1 MASGSEVVL
10 AGPTR
15 SAGTVRPAGPTRS
28 ADAVDA
34 VELSPSLSAP
44 GADELAGHPGTGF
57 RLRPAPSREPPFDDE
72 PVARQLSLVGARDQQ
87 LPLTVPQTAQ
97 ARLRLTRT
105 TPFEQQTVPD
115 DLPDPA
121 GFARRFAIAVIE
133 AATGRR
139 TPGQLSQHTSAGV
152 LAGLVRDAGRINRLG
167 TATRPAS
174 LHSLHLAEPADGV
187 IEAAAIVRV
196 GTRYRAIAFRLE
208 GLNGRWRCVRLQI
221 G

>member
-1 MASGSEVVL
+1 MPSRSELALAAGTPGSA
-10 AGPTR
+10 AGRPGSADTAAAVGLPLSSPGVDGR
-15 SAGTVRPAGPTRS
+15 SAT
-28 ADAVDA
+28 D
-34 VELSPSLSAP
+34 
-44 GADELAGHPGTGF
+44 F
-57 RLRPAPSREPPFDDE
+57 RLRPAPGREPPFDDE
-72 PVARQLSLVGARDQQ
+72 TVTRRLSLVGSRDQQ
-87 LPLTVPQTAQ
+87 LPLTVPQSAQ
-97 ARLRLTRT
+97 ARFRLPGRV
-105 TPFEQQTVPD
+105 PLEQLPQRD
-115 DLPDPA
+115 DLPDPG

-139 TPGQLSQHTSAGV
+139 TPGQLGQHTSAGV
-152 LAGLVRDAGRINRLG
+152 LAGLVRDGGRINRLG

-208 GLNGRWRCVRLQI
+208 GTNGRWRCVRLQI

>member
-1 MASGSEVVL
+1 MASRSEVTL
-10 AGPTR
+10 A
-15 SAGTVRPAGPTRS
+15 AGTPGS
-28 ADAVDA
+28 AEA
-34 VELSPSLSAP
+34 VELASPDVEGRPAI
-44 GADELAGHPGTGF
+44 DF
-57 RLRPAPSREPPFDDE
+57 RLRPAPGREPPFDDE
-72 PVARQLSLVGARDQQ
+72 PVTRRLNLVGSRDQQ
-87 LPLTVPQTAQ
+87 LPLTVPQAAP
-97 ARLRLTRT
+97 ARLRL
-105 TPFEQQTVPD
+105 PGAAPLEQLPERD
-115 DLPDPA
+115 DLPDPG

-152 LAGLVRDAGRINRLG
+152 LAGLVRDGGRINRLG

-174 LHSLHLAEPADGV
+174 LHSMHLAEPADGV

-208 GLNGRWRCVRLQI
+208 GTNGRWRCVRLQI

>member
-1 MASGSEVVL
+1 MPNRSEVAL
-10 AGPTR
+10 
-15 SAGTVRPAGPTRS
+15 SAGASSCTEIAR
-28 ADAVDA
+28 A
-34 VELSPSLSAP
+34 VELPVRSSEPDGQPA
-44 GADELAGHPGTGF
+44 ADF
-57 RLRPAPSREPPFDDE
+57 RLRAAPGREPPFDDE
-72 PVARQLSLVGARDQQ
+72 RVTRRLSLVGYRDQQ
-87 LPLTVPQTAQ
+87 LPLTVPQAAAVRFQPTGTAPLDQ
-97 ARLRLTRT
+97 LPER
-105 TPFEQQTVPD
+105 E
-115 DLPDPA
+115 DLPDPS

-152 LAGLVRDAGRINRLG
+152 LAGLVRDGGRITRLG

-174 LHSLHLAEPADGV
+174 LHSIHLAEPADGV

-208 GLNGRWRCVRLQI
+208 GMNGRWRCVRLHI

>member
-1 MASGSEVVL
+1 MPSGSEVVL
-10 AGPTR
+10 AGATR
-15 SAGTVRPAGPTRS
+15 SV
-28 ADAVDA
+28 DAADA
-34 VELSPSLSAP
+34 VELSPSVSVL
-44 GADELAGHPGTGF
+44 GAEDPPRHSGPDF
-57 RLRPAPSREPPFDDE
+57 RLRSAPSREPPFDDE
-72 PVARQLSLVGARDQQ
+72 AGIRQLSLAGVRDQQ
-87 LPLTVPQTAQ
+87 LPLTPPAAPV
-97 ARLRLTRT
+97 RLRLTGT
-105 TPFEQQTVPD
+105 TRHEPQSAPD
-115 DLPDPA
+115 DLPDPG

-139 TPGQLSQHTSAGV
+139 TPGQLSPHTSAGV

-187 IEAAAIVRV
+187 VEAAAIVRV

-208 GLNGRWRCVRLQI
+208 GLNGRWRCVRLHI